1 MDPPTPAL
9 SRPEFRLPQSH
20 EAFTRANRV
29 IPGGVNSPARAFGA
43 VGGEPPFIARAAG
56 ARLHD
61 IDGHSYI
68 DYVGSWGPMIL
79 GHAHPAVRAA
89 VAGALELGSSFGAP
103 TIREI
108 EIAELVAG
116 AFPSIEKVR
125 FVSSGTEASMS
136 AVRLARGATGRSKI
150 IKMTGHYH
158 GHVDALLVQAGSAAT
173 TLGTPNS
180 PGVTQGSVQDTILC
194 PFNDVQAVAEVLAR
208 FPGQV
213 AAVILEPIAGNMG
226 LVPPRPGYLAALR
239 ELTASDG
246 CLLVFDE
253 VMTGFRVAYGGA
265 QELFGITPDL
275 TVLGKIV
282 GGGLPAAAYGAS
294 AALMDQIS
302 PAGPIYQAGTLS
314 GNPLAMAAGLATLRS
329 LRDDPPYERLEA
341 LSARLAEGLDRA
353 ATDAGIPHVVQR
365 TGSMLTL
372 FFHDGPVHDY
382 DEALRSDTRLFARFF
397 WEMLARGVYLPC
409 SQFEAAF
416 VSAAHT
422 TDDID
427 RTIEAARE
435 ALALVPRL
443 ERRRTHA
450 RDCRAATGAGDPAI
464 DRAVSSSVIGSSGR
478 ALLRASP

>member
-1 MDPPTPAL
+1 MTSSTNPDESPRRSASTTNPAPTTMDPPTPAR
-9 SRPEFRLPQSH
+9 SRPEFRLAQSH

-43 VGGEPPFIARAAG
+43 VGGEPPFIARASG

-61 IDGHSYI
+61 IDGNSYI

-79 GHAHPAVRAA
+79 GHAHPAVRTA

-103 TIREI
+103 TVREV
-108 EIAELVAG
+108 EIAELVTG

-158 GHVDALLVQAGSAAT
+158 GHVDSLLVQAGSAAT

-180 PGVTQGSVQDTILC
+180 PGVTPGSVQDTILC
-194 PFNDVQAVAEVLAR
+194 PFNEVRAVAEALAR

-226 LVPPRPGYLAALR
+226 LVPPRPQYLEALR
-239 ELTASDG
+239 ELTARDG

-265 QELFGITPDL
+265 QELFGIKPDL

-294 AALMDQIS
+294 AALMDHIS
-302 PAGPIYQAGTLS
+302 PAGAIYQAGTLS
-314 GNPLAMAAGLATLRS
+314 GNPLAMAAGIATLRS
-329 LRDDPPYERLEA
+329 LRDDPPYERLETLA
-341 LSARLAEGLDRA
+341 ARLAEGLDRA
-353 ATDAGIPHVVQR
+353 AADAGVPHVVQR

-372 FFHDGPVHDY
+372 FFHDVPVYDY
-382 DEALRSDTRLFARFF
+382 NDALQSDTRLFARFF

-416 VSAAHT
+416 VSAAHS

-427 RTIEAARE
+427 QTIDAAHQ
-435 ALALVPRL
+435 ALRL
-443 ERRRTHA
+443 S
-450 RDCRAATGAGDPAI
+450 RA
-464 DRAVSSSVIGSSGR
+464 
-478 ALLRASP
+478 